1 MTHRIKDIFDF
12 MEAMNPEENPDY
24 NALMKSLG
32 LTNTQLAQ
40 VAEFTNNKYPDIEME
55 HEVEDEDDIRAND
68 PARLKVTIQ
77 RNVEEDEDVDTTVH
91 APFYPGRKMEN
102 WWLVVG
108 EESTKSLLAI
118 KRVTLVRKLDV
129 KLDFTVPTAGK
140 HDLKLYLMSDSYM
153 GVDQEREFSITAAEG
168 MDVDSDEG
176 ESE

>member
-1 MTHRIKDIFDF
+1 
-12 MEAMNPEENPDY
+12 MEAMNPEDNPDY
-24 NALMKSLG
+24 NALMKALG

-40 VAEFTNNKYPDIEME
+40 VAEFTNDKYPDIEME
-55 HEVEDEDDIRAND
+55 HEVEAEDEISANE

-77 RNVEEDEDVDTTVH
+77 RNVEEDDEVDTTVH

-118 KRVTLVRKLDV
+118 KRVTLVRQLDV

-168 MDVDSDEG
+168 MDVDSDEE